1 MNIFQSRNSLS
12 RCFFRTDLSGQ
23 DTSGRDTSV
32 MAAQTSFAAPPT
44 PWSRTLAEPNI
55 HESAY
60 VHVFSNLIGDVRVGE
75 NVLIAPGTSVRA
87 DEGTPFHIGS
97 RTNLQDGVVVHGLEQ
112 GRVEG
117 DDGECYSVWIGNN
130 TSITHMALVHGPAYV
145 GNDCFIGFRSTV
157 FNARV
162 GSGSIVMMHCLIQ
175 DVEIPPGKYVPS
187 GSIIIHQQQA
197 DRLPD
202 VQQQD
207 QHFATHVIGVNE
219 ALRSGYHCAEDTACI
234 LPIKNDMPTT
244 YNAKSA
250 SSEVVDHVRQLL
262 AQGYRIG
269 TEHANKRQFQNG
281 GWKTCSPI
289 NATSESA
296 VLGEL
301 QGCLSEHTGEY
312 VRLIGIDP
320 KAKKRVLEK
329 IIQRPDAAPISLSGA
344 ASKGSYSS
352 NGHSSN
358 GHSPNGHASHSSPAT
373 YNSAP
378 GSSDAGVAAQVSNVI
393 NRGGKI
399 SVEYAN
405 KRQFQTSSWQSGGFL
420 SGSSESAV
428 ISALN
433 QFIAAHPG
441 EYVRV
446 VGVDPVAKKRVLELV
461 AQRPNGQSAPIAIH
475 TSASNSMAS
484 SSFTAPSASADLSTQ
499 IQQLLN
505 QGASIGLEFADP
517 RRYRASS
524 WTSAPIMTGRSS
536 ADISNAVSR
545 FVAEHANDYVRM
557 IGVNIRAKTRVA
569 EMIIHRPGAQPASS
583 NTTSHSSSSASHSAP
598 SYGSGHGS
606 SHATVGLTAQSVDQ
620 IRQLVRG
627 GNKITLEFADKRRYK
642 INSWQTAGVVS
653 AGNESGAIAEVE
665 KISAQFAGFYV
676 RIIGTDASK
685 RRVLEAVIAK
695 P

>member
-1 MNIFQSRNSLS
+1 
-12 RCFFRTDLSGQ
+12 
-23 DTSGRDTSV
+23 

-87 DEGTPFHIGS
+87 DEGTPFHIGD

-145 GNDCFIGFRSTV
+145 GNNCFIGFRSTV

-162 GSGSIVMMHCLIQ
+162 GNGSIVMMHCLIQ

-202 VQQQD
+202 VQPQD
-207 QHFATHVIGVNE
+207 QHFAKHVIGVNE

-301 QGCLSEHTGEY
+301 QACLSDHTGEY

-329 IIQRPDAAPISLSGA
+329 IIQRPDAAPMSFNGA
-344 ASKGSYSS
+344 ASKGGYSS

-358 GHSPNGHASHSSPAT
+358 GHSSNGHTAPAS

-378 GSSDAGVAAQVSNVI
+378 GSSDPGIAAKVGNVI

-420 SGSSESAV
+420 SGSNESAIV
-428 ISALN
+428 HALN

-441 EYVRV
+441 EYVQV
-446 VGVDPVAKKRVLELV
+446 IGVDPVAKKRVLELV
-461 AQRPNGQSAPIAIH
+461 AQRPNAPSVPIATH
-475 TSASNSMAS
+475 HASNSMAS
-484 SSFTAPSASADLSTQ
+484 SSFTAPSASADLSSQ

-524 WTSAPIMTGRSS
+524 WTSAPIMTGRSTG
-536 ADISNAVSR
+536 DISSTVSR
-545 FVAEHANDYVRM
+545 FIAEHASDYVRM
-557 IGVNIRAKTRVA
+557 IGVDTRAKMRVA
-569 EMIIHRPGAQPASS
+569 EIVIHRPGTPTAPAHSAS
-583 NTTSHSSSSASHSAP
+583 YSPSHSSSSASYSAP
-598 SYGSGHGS
+598 SASSSHS
-606 SHATVGLTAQSVDQ
+606 SHATSGLTAQSVDQ

-627 GNKITLEFADKRRYK
+627 GHKITVEFADKRRYK

-665 KISAQFAGFYV
+665 KISAQFVGSYI
-676 RIIGTDASK
+676 RIIGTDSSK
-685 RRVLEAVIAK
+685 RRVLEAVIQK

>member
-1 MNIFQSRNSLS
+1 
-12 RCFFRTDLSGQ
+12 
-23 DTSGRDTSV
+23 

-87 DEGTPFHIGS
+87 DEGTPFHIGD
-97 RTNLQDGVVVHGLEQ
+97 RTNLQDGVVIHGLEQ

-117 DDGECYSVWIGNN
+117 DDGNCYSVWIGNN

-202 VQQQD
+202 VQPQD

-301 QGCLSEHTGEY
+301 QACLGEHAGEY

-329 IIQRPDAAPISLSGA
+329 IIQRPDAAPISLNGA
-344 ASKGSYSS
+344 SSKGGYSS

-358 GHSPNGHASHSSPAT
+358 GHSSNGHSSNGHASHSAPAS

-378 GSSDAGVAAQVSNVI
+378 GSSDAGVAAQVSNVV

-461 AQRPNGQSAPIAIH
+461 AQRPNGQSVSIATH
-475 TSASNSMAS
+475 SSASNSMAN
-484 SSFTAPSASADLSTQ
+484 SSFTAPSASADLSSQ

-524 WTSAPIMTGRSS
+524 WTSAPIMTGRSTG
-536 ADISNAVSR
+536 DISNAVSR
-545 FVAEHANDYVRM
+545 FVAEHASDYVRM
-557 IGVNIRAKTRVA
+557 IGVDTRAKTRVV
-569 EMIIHRPGAQPASS
+569 EIIIHRPGTQSAPAQ
-583 NTTSHSSSSASHSAP
+583 SASHSTPSASYSAP
-598 SYGSGHGS
+598 TASLSYGSHS
-606 SHATVGLTAQSVDQ
+606 ASHATSGLTAQGVDQ

-627 GNKITLEFADKRRYK
+627 GNKITIEFADKRRYK

-665 KISAQFAGFYV
+665 KISAQFAGSYV
-676 RIIGTDASK
+676 RMIGTDASK

>member
-1 MNIFQSRNSLS
+1 
-12 RCFFRTDLSGQ
+12 
-23 DTSGRDTSV
+23 
-32 MAAQTSFAAPPT
+32 MAAQSVSATSPALG
-44 PWSRTLAEPNI
+44 SRIVAEPKI
-55 HESAY
+55 HDSAY
-60 VHVFSNLIGDVRVGE
+60 VHVFSNLVGDVRVGE
-75 NVLIAPGTSVRA
+75 NVIIAPGTSIRA
-87 DEGTPFHIGS
+87 TDSMSFHIGAN
-97 RTNLQDGVVVHGLEQ
+97 TNVQDGVVIHGLAS
-112 GRVEG
+112 GRVQG
-117 DDGECYSVWIGNN
+117 DDGQVYSVWIGQN
-130 TSITHMALVHGPAYV
+130 TAITHMALVNGPAYV
-145 GNDCFIGFRSTV
+145 GSDCFIGFRTTV
-157 FNARV
+157 FNARL
-162 GSGSIVMMHCLIQ
+162 GRGSIVMMHCLIQ
-175 DVEIPPGKYVPS
+175 DVEIPPGRFVPS
-187 GSIIIHQQQA
+187 GSIITTQQQA
-197 DRLPD
+197 DRLPE
-202 VQQQD
+202 VTPQD
-207 QHFATHVIGVNE
+207 QQFVKHFISA
-219 ALRSGYHCAEDTACI
+219 AQSPRSSSHCAEVSASI
-234 LPIKNDMPTT
+234 PPIKNDMAST
-244 YNAKSA
+244 YQSKSA
-250 SSEVVDHVRQLL
+250 STEVVDHVRQLL

-301 QGCLSEHTGEY
+301 QACLSDHTGEY

-358 GHSPNGHASHSSPAT
+358 GHSSNGHASHSSPAT

-420 SGSSESAV
+420 SGSNESAV

-433 QFIAAHPG
+433 QFIVAHPG

-517 RRYRASS
+517 RHYRASS

-545 FVAEHANDYVRM
+545 FVVEHANDYVRM

-583 NTTSHSSSSASHSAP
+583 NTTSHSSSSASYSAP

>member
-1 MNIFQSRNSLS
+1 
-12 RCFFRTDLSGQ
+12 
-23 DTSGRDTSV
+23 

-44 PWSRTLAEPNI
+44 PWSRTLAEPKI

-75 NVLIAPGTSVRA
+75 NVLVAPGTSVRA
-87 DEGTPFHIGS
+87 DEGTPFHIGDN
-97 RTNLQDGVVVHGLEQ
+97 TNLQDGVVVHGLEQ

-117 DDGECYSVWIGNN
+117 DDGECYSVWIGSN

-145 GNDCFIGFRSTV
+145 GNNCFIGFRSTV

-202 VQQQD
+202 VQPQD

-234 LPIKNDMPTT
+234 LPIKNDMSTT
-244 YNAKSA
+244 YQSKNA
-250 SSEVVDHVRQLL
+250 SSEVVGHVRQLL

-289 NATSESA
+289 SATSESA

-301 QGCLSEHTGEY
+301 QACLADHNGEY

-320 KAKKRVLEK
+320 KVKKRVLET
-329 IIQRPDAAPISLSGA
+329 IIQRPDAAPISFNGA
-344 ASKGSYSS
+344 AASNGGGYSS
-352 NGHSSN
+352 NGN
-358 GHSPNGHASHSSPAT
+358 GNGNGSAAS

-378 GSSDAGVAAQVSNVI
+378 SSSDSGVAAQIRQVV

-420 SGSSESAV
+420 AGSNEGAIVSQ
-428 ISALN
+428 LN
-433 QFIAAHPG
+433 QFISAHPG

-446 VGVDPVAKKRVLELV
+446 VGVDPVAKRRVLEV
-461 AQRPNGQSAPIAIH
+461 IAQRPNGQAAPIASSGI
-475 TSASNSMAS
+475 SATNSVAS
-484 SSFTAPSASADLSTQ
+484 SSFTAPSASADLSSQ

-524 WTSAPIMTGRSS
+524 WTSAPILTGRSS
-536 ADISNAVSR
+536 SDISSTVSR
-545 FVAEHANDYVRM
+545 FVAEHAGDYVRL
-557 IGVNIRAKTRVA
+557 IGVDTKAKKRVA
-569 EMIIHRPGAQPASS
+569 EIVINRPGAAASAAAKPASY
-583 NTTSHSSSSASHSAP
+583 SAP
-598 SYGSGHGS
+598 SASYSAPAAASNGS
-606 SHATVGLTAQSVDQ
+606 SSTATAGLSAQSVDQ
-620 IRQLVRG
+620 IRQLIRG
-627 GNKITLEFADKRRYK
+627 GNKITVEFADKRRYK

-653 AGNESGAIAEVE
+653 AGNESGAIGQVE
-665 KISAQFAGFYV
+665 QIASEYGGMYV
-676 RIIGTDASK
+676 RIVGTDSSK
-685 RRVLEAVIAK
+685 RRVLEAVIQK

>member
-1 MNIFQSRNSLS
+1 M
-12 RCFFRTDLSGQ
+12 
-23 DTSGRDTSV
+23 V
-32 MAAQTSFAAPPT
+32 AQTSFAAPPT

-87 DEGTPFHIGS
+87 DEGTPFHIGD
-97 RTNLQDGVVVHGLEQ
+97 RTNLQDGVVIHGLEQ

-117 DDGECYSVWIGNN
+117 DDGDCYSVWIGNN

-202 VQQQD
+202 VQPQD
-207 QHFATHVIGVNE
+207 QHFAKHVIGVNE

-301 QGCLSEHTGEY
+301 QACLSDHTGEY

-329 IIQRPDAAPISLSGA
+329 IIQRPDAAPISLNGA
-344 ASKGSYSS
+344 SSKGSYSS

-358 GHSPNGHASHSSPAT
+358 GHSSNGHVAPAS

-378 GSSDAGVAAQVSNVI
+378 GSSDPGIAAQVSNVI

-420 SGSSESAV
+420 SGSNESAIV
-428 ISALN
+428 HALN

-441 EYVRV
+441 EYVQV
-446 VGVDPVAKKRVLELV
+446 IGVDPVAKKRVMELV
-461 AQRPNGQSAPIAIH
+461 AQRPNGPSVPIATH
-475 TSASNSMAS
+475 ASNGMAS
-484 SSFTAPSASADLSTQ
+484 SSFTAPSASADLSSQ

-524 WTSAPIMTGRSS
+524 WTSAPIMTGRSTG
-536 ADISNAVSR
+536 DISSTVSR
-545 FVAEHANDYVRM
+545 FVAEHAGDYVRM
-557 IGVNIRAKTRVA
+557 IGVDTRAKTRVA
-569 EMIIHRPGAQPASS
+569 EIMIHRPGTQTVSAPS
-583 NTTSHSSSSASHSAP
+583 TSHSSSHSSSHGSSSASYSAPSSASH
-598 SYGSGHGS
+598 G
-606 SHATVGLTAQSVDQ
+606 SHATSGLTAQSVDQ

-627 GNKITLEFADKRRYK
+627 GHKITVEFADKRRYK

-665 KISAQFAGFYV
+665 KISAQFVGSYI
-676 RIIGTDASK
+676 RILGTDSSK
-685 RRVLEAVIAK
+685 RRVLEAVIQK

>member
-1 MNIFQSRNSLS
+1 M
-12 RCFFRTDLSGQ
+12 
-23 DTSGRDTSV
+23 V
-32 MAAQTSFAAPPT
+32 AQTSFAAPPT

-87 DEGTPFHIGS
+87 DEGTPFHIGD
-97 RTNLQDGVVVHGLEQ
+97 RTNLQDGVVIHGLEQ

-117 DDGECYSVWIGNN
+117 DDGDCYSVWIGNN

-202 VQQQD
+202 VQPQD
-207 QHFATHVIGVNE
+207 QHFAKHVIGVNE

-301 QGCLSEHTGEY
+301 QACLSDHMGEY

-329 IIQRPDAAPISLSGA
+329 IIQRPDAAPISLNGA
-344 ASKGSYSS
+344 SSKGSYSS

-358 GHSPNGHASHSSPAT
+358 GHSSNGHVAPAS

-378 GSSDAGVAAQVSNVI
+378 GSSDPGIAAQVSNVI

-420 SGSSESAV
+420 SGSNESAIV
-428 ISALN
+428 HALN

-441 EYVRV
+441 EYVQV
-446 VGVDPVAKKRVLELV
+446 IGVDPVAKKRVMELV
-461 AQRPNGQSAPIAIH
+461 AQRPNGPSVPIATH
-475 TSASNSMAS
+475 ASNGMAS
-484 SSFTAPSASADLSTQ
+484 SSFTAPSASADLSSQ

-524 WTSAPIMTGRSS
+524 WTSAPIMTGRSTG
-536 ADISNAVSR
+536 DISSTVSR
-545 FVAEHANDYVRM
+545 FVAEHAGDYVRM
-557 IGVNIRAKTRVA
+557 IGVDTRAKTRVA
-569 EMIIHRPGAQPASS
+569 EIMIHRPGTQTVSAPSA
-583 NTTSHSSSSASHSAP
+583 SHSSSHSSSHGSSSASYSAPSSASH
-598 SYGSGHGS
+598 GSHGTS
-606 SHATVGLTAQSVDQ
+606 GLTAQSVDQ

-627 GNKITLEFADKRRYK
+627 GHKITVEFADKRRYK

-665 KISAQFAGFYV
+665 KISAQFVGSYI
-676 RIIGTDASK
+676 RILGTDSSK
-685 RRVLEAVIAK
+685 RRVLEAVIQK

>member
-1 MNIFQSRNSLS
+1 LPVPPVFLCLNSQFIDYS
-12 RCFFRTDLSGQ
+12 DSTRH
-23 DTSGRDTSV
+23 TSF

-44 PWSRTLAEPNI
+44 PWSRTLAEPKI

-75 NVLIAPGTSVRA
+75 NVLVAPGTSIRA

-97 RTNLQDGVVVHGLEQ
+97 STNLQDGVVVHGLEQ

-117 DDGECYSVWIGNN
+117 DDGECYSVWIGDN

-145 GNDCFIGFRSTV
+145 GSNCFIGFRSTV

-202 VQQQD
+202 VQPQD

-219 ALRSGYHCAEDTACI
+219 SLRSGYHCAEDTACI
-234 LPIKNDMPTT
+234 LPIKNDMSTT
-244 YNAKSA
+244 YQSKNA
-250 SSEVVDHVRQLL
+250 SSEVVGHVRQLL

-289 NATSESA
+289 SATSESA

-301 QGCLSEHTGEY
+301 QSCLADHNGEY

-320 KAKKRVLEK
+320 KAKKRVLET
-329 IIQRPDAAPISLSGA
+329 IIQRPDAAPISFNGA
-344 ASKGSYSS
+344 AASNGNGGYSS
-352 NGHSSN
+352 NGN
-358 GHSPNGHASHSSPAT
+358 GAAAS

-378 GSSDAGVAAQVSNVI
+378 ASSDAGVAAQIRQVV

-420 SGSSESAV
+420 AGNNEGAIVSQ
-428 ISALN
+428 LN
-433 QFIAAHPG
+433 QFISAHPG

-446 VGVDPVAKKRVLELV
+446 VGVDPVAKKRVLEV
-461 AQRPNGQSAPIAIH
+461 IAQRPNGQSAPIAAAGG
-475 TSASNSMAS
+475 SQASNSVAS
-484 SSFTAPSASADLSTQ
+484 SSFTAPSANADLSSQ
-499 IQQLLN
+499 VQQLLS
-505 QGASIGLEFADP
+505 QGASIGLEFADQ
-517 RRYRASS
+517 RHYRASS
-524 WTSAPIMTGRSS
+524 WTSAPILSGRGSS
-536 ADISNAVSR
+536 EVSNAVLR
-545 FVAEHANDYVRM
+545 FVADHASDYVRL
-557 IGVNIRAKTRVA
+557 IGVDTKAKKRIA
-569 EMIIHRPGAQPASS
+569 EIIIHRPGAAGASAKPGS
-583 NTTSHSSSSASHSAP
+583 YSAPSVSHSAP
-598 SYGSGHGS
+598 TASSNGS
-606 SHATVGLTAQSVDQ
+606 STATAGLSAQSVDQ
-620 IRQLVRG
+620 IRQLIRG
-627 GNKITLEFADKRRYK
+627 GNKVTIEFADKRRYK
-642 INSWQTAGVVS
+642 INSWQTASVVS
-653 AGNESGAIAEVE
+653 ASNESGAIGQVE
-665 KISAQFAGFYV
+665 QIASQYGGMYV
-676 RIIGTDASK
+676 RIVGTDSSK
-685 RRVLEAVIAK
+685 RRVLEAVIQK